1 MTFLL
6 IRTFLGK
13 FIDFFIAHWR
23 VICIGLML
31 CAIFYY
37 KTCYER
43 TTRELEAFKANIAH
57 LVQVKEAENA
67 QIKKSADIMAKNA
80 HTAYLDEISRHNLD
94 RAKLTKDLA
103 NEKDNLNNL
112 LNDAYQLRLNL
123 AGSRTSDK
131 VPTST
136 ELLTESERN
145 RNTIATLVKSCQDTT
160 IAYNSLMQSWI
171 DNCALYGC
179 E

>member
-6 IRTFLGK
+6 IRAFLGK
-13 FIDFFIAHWR
+13 FLDFFIAHWR
-23 VICIGLML
+23 VICIGLIL
-31 CAIFYY
+31 ALTFYY

-80 HTAYLDEISRHNLD
+80 HTAYLDEINRHHLD
-94 RAKLTKDLA
+94 RAKLAKELV
-103 NEKDNLNNL
+103 NEKDNINSL
-112 LNDAYQLRLNL
+112 LDDAYKLRVNSSS
-123 AGSRTSDK
+123 SRTSSK
-131 VPTST
+131 VSEAT
-136 ELLTESERN
+136 ELSAESQRN
-145 RNTIATLVKSCQDTT
+145 SDTIITIIKSCQQTT
-160 IAYNSLMQSWI
+160 IDYNTLYKSWT